1 MKATLERNDLLYPEL
16 SYKIIGCAF
25 EVFKEIGP
33 GHLEK
38 VYQRALAIAF
48 RNAGLSF
55 IEQIRYDVKFHNE
68 KVGYGF
74 FDFQVEEKI
83 IVELK
88 RGKTYI
94 NKEVEQVVDY
104 LKTSKLKLS
113 IIIRFTPEGVRFKR
127 LINLPPAETT
137 NLKDAS

>member
-16 SYKIIGCAF
+16 SYKIVGCAF

-48 RNAGLSF
+48 RKAGLNF
-55 IEQIRYDVKFHNE
+55 IEQIRYDVKFCDEN
-68 KVGYGF
+68 VGFGF
-74 FDFQVEEKI
+74 VDFLVEEKI

-88 RGKTYI
+88 RGKIYLK
-94 NKEVEQVVDY
+94 KEVDQVVDY
-104 LKTSKLKLS
+104 LKKSDLS
-113 IIIRFTPEGVRFKR
+113 LGIIIRFTPEGARFKR
-127 LINLPPAETT
+127 LINLPPAEIS
-137 NLKDAS
+137 LKNAS

>member
-16 SYKIIGCAF
+16 SYKIVGCAF

-48 RNAGLSF
+48 RNAGLKF
-55 IEQIRYDVKFHNE
+55 TEQIRYDVEFHNE
-68 KVGYGF
+68 KVGFGF
-74 FDFQVEEKI
+74 FDFLVEEKI

-94 NKEVEQVVDY
+94 NKETDQVIGY
-104 LKTSKLKLS
+104 LKTSDLKLG
-113 IIIRFTPEGVRFKR
+113 IIIRFTPEGARCKR
-127 LINLPPAETT
+127 LINLPPLGA
-137 NLKDAS
+137 NSLKNAS